1 MNPEQQR
8 NNNEHGIGDGKPFTD
23 FDLPDVNRNGYIRK
37 RFQDHKRNGKLV
49 KIRPSLTKNDGD
61 ANDWEPDQVVHTI
74 DHGQDAARFHEGYV
88 LKDKSYGTVNG
99 VVDYPF
105 VVLFWM
111 LVIFMAFTIST
122 FISDHGRL
130 PLHRKRSD
138 RKLVRTESQMIKQKK
153 KTDEWN
159 ELDDG
164 YSDFLAEEFE
174 GETDIDIPSKRT
186 SSNYYGGGDL
196 YRSDSARQRKTS
208 TDLNPQ
214 RQAQS
219 DRHLSD
225 AQFRRRSVV
234 HRDEESPSR
243 LSNPCAFD
251 SVEKTPLANNKQ
263 PIYVD
268 SFSQLTMA
276 DISIRGCRSEETTSL
291 SVSDGN
297 AILSQ
302 DGLESSIMQD
312 HANSG
317 ETEGANGILHKRPDL
332 TFGLER
338 SIMQD
343 HANSGETEGANGL
356 LHKRK
361 DLSASSDAYSSL
373 HSPIPFSEL
382 KLNRLIGG
390 GGFGQVWSASWN
402 YTPVAVKLLTACSQT
417 ENVQKAILQEFVA
430 EINMLSGM
438 KHPNICLYL
447 GACLEPSNRA
457 IVTGTFT

>member
-37 RFQDHKRNGKLV
+37 RFQDHKRNGKLE

-317 ETEGANGILHKRPDL
+317 ETEGANG
-332 TFGLER
+332 
-338 SIMQD
+338 
-343 HANSGETEGANGL
+343 L

-390 GGFGQVWSASWN
+390 GGFGQVWSASWRG
-402 YTPVAVKLLTACSQT
+402 TPVAVKLLSACSQT

-438 KHPNICLYL
+438 RHPNVCLYI